1 MRAVSLFSLD
11 LWPEAFSASLSGS
24 CCAYKHLRSNIGVGT
39 TAIALAMPFCGS
51 SLLLDASHIRII
63 SGLGVVTFVLASGV
77 MFSFATSW
85 PLRNAG

>member
-24 CCAYKHLRSNIGVGT
+24 CCAYKHL
-39 TAIALAMPFCGS
+39 
-51 SLLLDASHIRII
+51 I

-77 MFSFATSW
+77 MFGFATSW